1 MLKGLLVKGLVTL
14 FMATTAGIGSPTPTA
29 VPGESQVKISWPEAT
44 QPVFGV
50 AVEESLDSGTTWSTA
65 LRLPPTSTHAN
76 IQNLTNGKSYWFR
89 LRWIWIDGSLGI
101 PSPTLVEIPV
111 SSPGA
116 PTGLVATAGTN
127 QIGLSWDR
135 DPNKSITGY
144 EIDQSIDGGNSWAVT
159 EKNTGSVSSGFL
171 VNNLKEGV
179 TYTYRIRAIGFG
191 GSESEFS
198 DSAVAKIAT
207 VPVGGYALH
216 YIIKDSKVELTW
228 DSPNDLPNVQSYDI
242 NVSGDGGV
250 NWFKI
255 ATTPGSINSA
265 VVPYV
270 IGGSTY
276 QVIATSLEGL
286 TSLSQIELVQT
297 NKIPIPDSS
306 NLQTTP
312 SGTTPRT
319 SNGGT
324 VTPTP
329 EASQSGV
336 ASSVQSNKSSFIL
349 ILAVII
355 GIALFG
361 LIFLINRSRKPVRPK
376 KRRVSKRAASRRLR
390 SKNRSRNSAANR
402 RKRAQKKSKG

>member
-14 FMATTAGIGSPTPTA
+14 FMATSAGIGSPTPTA
-29 VPGESQVKISWPEAT
+29 VPGESQVKISWPAAT

-127 QIGLSWDR
+127 QIGLSWDH

-144 EIDQSIDGGNSWAVT
+144 EINQSIDGGNSWAVT

-216 YIIKDSKVELTW
+216 FIIKDSKVVLTW
-228 DSPNDLPNVQSYDI
+228 DSPSDLPNVQSYDI

-255 ATTPGSINSA
+255 VTTPGNVNSA

-276 QVIATSLEGL
+276 QVTATSLEGL

-306 NLQTTP
+306 NLQTSP
-312 SGTTPRT
+312 SGSKPR
-319 SNGGT
+319 
-324 VTPTP
+324 
-329 EASQSGV
+329 ASIDATASPRPQTGQSGV
-336 ASSVQSNKSSFIL
+336 ASSLQSKKSNFIL

-355 GIALFG
+355 AIALIG
-361 LIFLINRSRKPVRPK
+361 LIFLINRSRKPARPK
-376 KRRVSKRAASRRLR
+376 RKNVRKKASSRDLRNRRRNSSRNRKRRG
-390 SKNRSRNSAANR
+390 SKNL
-402 RKRAQKKSKG
+402 

>member
-1 MLKGLLVKGLVTL
+1 MLKGLLVRGLVTL
-14 FMATTAGIGSPTPTA
+14 FMATNTGIGSPAATA
-29 VPGESQVKISWPEAT
+29 VSGESQVKIAWPAAT

-50 AVEESLDSGTTWSTA
+50 AVEESLDSGITWTTA
-65 LRLPPTSTHAN
+65 VRLPPTSTHAN

-89 LRWIWIDGSLGI
+89 LRWIWLDGSLGI
-101 PSPTLVEIPV
+101 PSPTMVEIPQ
-111 SSPGA
+111 SSPSA

-127 QIGLSWDR
+127 QIGLSWDH

-144 EIDQSIDGGNSWAVT
+144 KIDQSTDGGNSWAVIQS
-159 EKNTGSVSSGFL
+159 NTGSASNGFL
-171 VNNLKEGV
+171 VNNLKEGT
-179 TYTYRIRAIGFG
+179 TYTYRIAVIGFG

-207 VPVGGYALH
+207 VPIGGYALH
-216 YIIKDSKVELTW
+216 YAIKDFKVILTW
-228 DSPNDLPNVQSYDI
+228 DAPNDLPNVQSYDI

-255 ATTPGSINSA
+255 ATTPGNVNSA

-286 TSLSQIELVQT
+286 TSFSQIELVQT
-297 NKIPIPDSS
+297 NKIPIPNSS
-306 NLQTTP
+306 NLQTSPPGSTP
-312 SGTTPRT
+312 QG
-319 SNGGT
+319 SNATT

-329 EASQSGV
+329 ETSQSAV
-336 ASSVQSNKSSFIL
+336 AEPLQSKKSNYIL
-349 ILAVII
+349 ILAFII
-355 GIALFG
+355 GIALFS

-376 KRRVSKRAASRRLR
+376 R
-390 SKNRSRNSAANR
+390 KNV
-402 RKRAQKKSKG
+402 RKRASWRDLRNRRRNSSRNRKKRLNKNL